1 MPMLFY
7 KYDASYEIDWDARK
21 MEESSAKQQD
31 PEFWKNFEETE
42 FFPTYYISNWIGIFT
57 SQLLDNELQTQ

>member
-21 MEESSAKQQD
+21 MEESSVKQQD
-31 PEFWKNFEETE
+31 PNSERILKKLNFS
-42 FFPTYYISNWIGIFT
+42 PLIISLI
-57 SQLLDNELQTQ
+57 E